1 MKQVRKAV
9 IPAAGLGTR
18 FLPATKAQPK
28 EMLPL
33 VDKPA
38 IQYIV
43 EEAVAAGIEDF
54 LIVTGRS
61 KRAIED
67 HFDRSLELEMH
78 LAEHEKRS
86 TLEVVQHISQLAN
99 IHYIRQPELKGLGH
113 AVYMAKSF
121 VGSEPFAVLL
131 GDDIIYS
138 PKPALSQLLDIYER
152 CGKSVVGVKPVPRE
166 SVSSYGIIA
175 GLSSDGVEYNVTDL
189 IEKPFEHEAPSNL
202 AIVGRY
208 VITPEIFSI
217 IENTPPGKQGE
228 VQLTDA
234 LRSLMCKDGLY
245 ACKIDG
251 LRFDIGD
258 KLGYIKA
265 TIGLALTRSDMKVD
279 VLQYLHEILESEER
293 EHGPFTM

>member
-1 MKQVRKAV
+1 MKRVRKAV

-43 EEAVAAGIEDF
+43 EEAVAAGIEDV

-67 HFDRSLELEMH
+67 HFDRSVELEMH

-86 TLEVVQHISQLAN
+86 TLEAVQHISRLAN

-113 AVYMAKSF
+113 AVYMARSF
-121 VGSEPFAVLL
+121 VGSEAFAVLL

-138 PKPALSQLLDIYER
+138 EKPALSQLLEIYDR
-152 CGKSVVGVKPVPRE
+152 CGVSVVGVKPVPKE

-175 GLSSDGVEYNVTDL
+175 GISSDEVEYRVSDL
-189 IEKPFEHEAPSNL
+189 IEKPYVHEAPSNL

-208 VITPEIFSI
+208 VITPDIFSI
-217 IENTPPGKQGE
+217 IETTPPGKQGE

-234 LRSLMCKDGLY
+234 LRSLMLRDGLS

-265 TIGLALTRSDMKVD
+265 TIGLALTRSDMRSD
-279 VLQYLHEILESEER
+279 VMRYMHEVLELEER
-293 EHGPFTM
+293 AHGPHAM